1 MLNERA
7 RHSFTGPPTADNVLV
22 NGTMKNDNGG
32 GQRYDV
38 IVNASQT
45 ADNYWFCIGVGMD
58 CGYNAI
64 LSSNIQVGAI
74 FHYDGAS
81 DAEPTTAGATLKT
94 SYVDETTLTPWS
106 PTPSHRPLSRA
117 PLRKLLLTSTSI
129 PPRTTSSNGLS
140 MYALGGDTA
149 YANKSNIFEMPE
161 AKGWIQTTSI
171 IKLPRSIHLHGHG
184 FYIVGRGDDVWDGT
198 TTGLNPT
205 HRDIA
210 TLPAGGYLTLAFPAD
225 NPGA

>member
-1 MLNERA
+1 MN
-7 RHSFTGPPTADNVLV
+7 N
-22 NGTMKNDNGG
+22 NGCFISELTVYSV

-140 MYALGGDTA
+140 MVR
-149 YANKSNIFEMPE
+149 IC
-161 AKGWIQTTSI
+161 
-171 IKLPRSIHLHGHG
+171 KLTRVNLHCSMHWVA
-184 FYIVGRGDDVWDGT
+184 I
-198 TTGLNPT
+198 L
-205 HRDIA
+205 
-210 TLPAGGYLTLAFPAD
+210 LTQIRVISLKCQKRKV
-225 NPGA
+225 

>member
-1 MLNERA
+1 MLGLSR
-7 RHSFTGPPTADNVLV
+7 
-22 NGTMKNDNGG
+22 
-32 GQRYDV
+32 QRYDV

-140 MYALGGDTA
+140 MVR
-149 YANKSNIFEMPE
+149 IC
-161 AKGWIQTTSI
+161 
-171 IKLPRSIHLHGHG
+171 KLTRVNLHCSMHWVA
-184 FYIVGRGDDVWDGT
+184 I
-198 TTGLNPT
+198 L
-205 HRDIA
+205 
-210 TLPAGGYLTLAFPAD
+210 LTQIRVISLKCQKRKV
-225 NPGA
+225 